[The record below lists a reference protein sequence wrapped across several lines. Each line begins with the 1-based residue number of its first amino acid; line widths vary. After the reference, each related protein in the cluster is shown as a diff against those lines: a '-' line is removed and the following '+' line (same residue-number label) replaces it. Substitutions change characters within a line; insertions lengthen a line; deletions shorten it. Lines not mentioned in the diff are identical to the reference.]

1 MGVPALKPQISTPR
15 APGEPVAPVAEDGVV
30 ALPRKHSLLWHLA
43 VIDVSV
49 LVVIVLLLAFTPV
62 TIHAPL
68 RPIEAVI
75 LLAGFLVI
83 AAANLLLL
91 QRAVA
96 PLHQL
101 SEVMRSIDPGE
112 PGRRLSVAG
121 MRDAELAA
129 LAESF
134 NAMLDRL
141 ELERRQSAL
150 RALSAQEGERLRVAR
165 ELHDEI
171 GQTLTAIALDAE
183 RAAVASEGKD
193 REAWERVAVWAQQS
207 VEDLRRIARRLRPEA
222 LDDLGLINAF
232 ISLCNRM
239 SEYGGLPITRS
250 LPDGLPE
257 RSPEVDLVVY
267 RVAQEAL
274 WNAVRHAE
282 ASAIEVTLSAVDDRL
297 VLSVRDDGRGLE
309 AGAESTARNGL
320 RGMRERAMLVG
331 GALAI
336 VSQPGEGA
344 EVKLEVPL
352 EPARRCRSRPGS
364 CWPMTTPSCVADC
377 AWFSTPRRISRL
389 SLRPATDAKLSR
401 PRWRTRSIWRCS
413 TCRCPT

>member
-1 MGVPALKPQISTPR
+1 MPR
-15 APGEPVAPVAEDGVV
+15 TTGEPAAALGEDSL
-30 ALPRKHSLLWHLA
+30 AATPRKHSLLWHLA
-43 VIDVSV
+43 VIDMSV
-49 LVVIVLLLAFTPV
+49 LAVIVLLLAFTPV

-68 RPIEAVI
+68 RPVEGLI
-75 LLAGFLVI
+75 LFAGFVVI

-96 PLHQL
+96 PLHEL
-101 SEVMRSIDPGE
+101 SEVMHSIDPAD
-112 PGRRLSVAG
+112 PGRRVSVAG
-121 MRDAELAA
+121 MRDAEIVV

-134 NAMLDRL
+134 NAMLERL

-171 GQTLTAIALDAE
+171 GQTLTAIALEAE
-183 RAAVASEGKD
+183 RAAVAGKGMD
-193 REAWERVAVWAQQS
+193 REAWERVAGWAQHS

-222 LDDLGLINAF
+222 LDDLGLVNAF
-232 ISLCNRM
+232 IALCNRM
-239 SEYGGLPITRS
+239 SEYGGIPITRV
-250 LPDGLPE
+250 LPE
-257 RSPEVDLVVY
+257 RLPEHSPEVDLVVY

-282 ASAIEVTLSAVDDRL
+282 ASTIQVTLAVVSDRL

-309 AGAESTARNGL
+309 AGAENTARNGL

-331 GALAI
+331 GTFAI

-352 EPARRCRSRPGS
+352 EPA
-364 CWPMTTPSCVADC
+364 
-377 AWFSTPRRISRL
+377 
-389 SLRPATDAKLSR
+389 
-401 PRWRTRSIWRCS
+401 
-413 TCRCPT
+413 

>member
-1 MGVPALKPQISTPR
+1 MDG
-15 APGEPVAPVAEDGVV
+15 DGVDAV
-30 ALPRKHSLLWHLA
+30 PRKHSLLWHLA
-43 VIDVSV
+43 VIDMSV
-49 LVVIVLLLAFTPV
+49 LLVIVLLLAFTPV

-68 RPIEAVI
+68 RPVEAVI
-75 LLAGFLVI
+75 LLAGFVVI

-101 SEVMRSIDPGE
+101 SEVMHSIDPAD
-112 PGRRLSVAG
+112 PGRRVSVAG
-121 MRDAELAA
+121 MRDAELAL

-171 GQTLTAIALDAE
+171 GQTLTAIALEAE
-183 RAAVASEGKD
+183 RGAIVHEGTD
-193 REAWERVAVWAQQS
+193 REAWERVAGWAQQS

-239 SEYGGLPITRS
+239 AEYGGIPITRA
-250 LPDGLPE
+250 LPE
-257 RSPEVDLVVY
+257 RLPEHSPEVDLVVY

-274 WNAVRHAE
+274 WNAIRHAE
-282 ASAIEVTLSAVDDRL
+282 ATSVDVALSVEDGRL
-297 VLSVRDDGRGLE
+297 VLTIRDDGRGLE
-309 AGAESTARNGL
+309 VGAEHTARNGL

-331 GALAI
+331 GTFAI
-336 VSQPGEGA
+336 ASQPGEGV

-352 EPARRCRSRPGS
+352 EPA
-364 CWPMTTPSCVADC
+364 
-377 AWFSTPRRISRL
+377 
-389 SLRPATDAKLSR
+389 
-401 PRWRTRSIWRCS
+401 
-413 TCRCPT
+413 

>member
-1 MGVPALKPQISTPR
+1 VAIPALEPQISTPR
-15 APGEPVAPVAEDGVV
+15 TAGDTVPAEDQDGAAAV
-30 ALPRKHSLLWHLA
+30 PRKHSLLWHLA
-43 VIDVSV
+43 VIDMSV

-68 RPIEAVI
+68 RPVEAVI
-75 LLAGFLVI
+75 LFAGFVVI

-91 QRAVA
+91 QRAVT

-101 SEVMRSIDPGE
+101 SEVMHSIDPAD

-121 MRDAELAA
+121 MRDAELAL

-134 NAMLDRL
+134 NAMLERL

-171 GQTLTAIALDAE
+171 GQTLTAIALEAE
-183 RAAVASEGKD
+183 RGAAVSESTD
-193 REAWERVAVWAQQS
+193 HEAWERVAQWSQQS

-239 SEYGGLPITRS
+239 SEYGQIPITRT
-250 LPDGLPE
+250 LPE
-257 RSPEVDLVVY
+257 RIPEHSPEVDLVVY

-274 WNAVRHAE
+274 WNAIRHAE
-282 ASAIEVTLSAVDDRL
+282 ASTIQVSLSVLDDRL
-297 VLSVRDDGRGLE
+297 VLAVRDDGRGLDPE
-309 AGAESTARNGL
+309 AEHTARNGL

-331 GALAI
+331 GTLAI
-336 VSQPGEGA
+336 ASQPGEGA

-352 EPARRCRSRPGS
+352 EA
-364 CWPMTTPSCVADC
+364 A
-377 AWFSTPRRISRL
+377 
-389 SLRPATDAKLSR
+389 
-401 PRWRTRSIWRCS
+401 
-413 TCRCPT
+413 